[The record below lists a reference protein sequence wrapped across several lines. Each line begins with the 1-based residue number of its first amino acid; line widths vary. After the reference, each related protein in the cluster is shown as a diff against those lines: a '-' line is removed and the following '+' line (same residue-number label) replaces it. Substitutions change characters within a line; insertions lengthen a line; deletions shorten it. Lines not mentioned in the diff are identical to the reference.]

1 VRSKI
6 ESEGVKLAFVH
17 MDTPERADAFF
28 TKYGLQDA
36 LRFRD
41 PQQAL
46 YTAFELR
53 RARIWQIL
61 NPVTLIRYIQS
72 TLHGHGVGI
81 PTTDALQMPGAFL
94 FHRDKIVK
102 SYRHKTVSD
111 RPDYCELST
120 TG

>member
-6 ESEGVKLAFVH
+6 ESTGAKLAFVY
-17 MDTPERADAFF
+17 MDKAELADAFF
-28 TKYGLQDA
+28 SKYGLQDV

-41 PQQAL
+41 PRQAL
-46 YTAFELR
+46 YNAFELR

-72 TLHGHGVGI
+72 TLHGHGASI

-94 FHRDKIVK
+94 FHRGKIVK

-111 RPDYCELST
+111 RPDYCELAART
-120 TG
+120 